1 VLPALPVDSVL
12 PRIADALTRHRAAVL
27 IAAPGA
33 GKTTRVPPARVDRGR
48 VLLLQ
53 PRRVAA
59 RAMARRIAAER
70 GWTVGREIG
79 WHIRF
84 ERQFTN
90 DTRLLVVTEGILTAY
105 LQQDPLLSDVST
117 VILDEFHERS
127 VHADLGLALVKQ
139 AWLARP
145 DLHIV
150 VMSATLDPGPVAA
163 FLGNCPVIDVPGTL
177 HPLTIEYA
185 PGETIAAA
193 LEVLLKRSG
202 GNILCFLPGAREI
215 AAAMNE
221 SERVA
226 AAHDVELVALHG
238 SMDGAA
244 QDTALSPSSRRRI
257 IMATNIAETSLTVSG
272 VTAVI
277 DTGLHKIARDDEARG
292 VDSLTTERV
301 TLDSADQR
309 AGRAAR
315 LGPGI
320 ARRLWDARDR
330 LRPHRDAEIHRV
342 DLSALLLSILAWGA
356 EPHTFEWFDRPGD
369 ERITAATSLLAR
381 LGAVEHGRLTDTG
394 RLLQRIPLH
403 PRLARVLLD
412 AHGSFEGCAACAWL
426 SEPASS
432 FAKASEDRPLATS
445 SDLLPILDRWN
456 QMPPHLRQAAQN
468 LQQIAKSLLGNR
480 FRDHISEIEF
490 RRALLAGYPDRVA
503 RRRTSDH
510 VTLATGHGA
519 VIARESGVHDAEW
532 LIALDVTSGRTSATT
547 QALVRLASRIEPE
560 WLAPTRSELRFE
572 LDRESGAVKAHEVD
586 WYDEVVLREH
596 PVAVPPADRAR
607 MLAEAWA
614 AREPDEDSRRLM
626 RRLRFAGA
634 GFDLDA
640 LIATAAA
647 EARRLDEVILEEGM
661 LPWDARQ
668 QLIAAAP
675 DRLTVPSGRD
685 MRIEYGEDG
694 SVSVSVKLQELFGL
708 ADTPR
713 IGPAKTPIT
722 FHLLAPNGRPVQTT
736 QDLKS
741 FWERT
746 YPEVRKELRGRYPR
760 HPWPEDPWTAPATH
774 RTKRR

>member
-1 VLPALPVDSVL
+1 MLPALPVDSAL
-12 PRIADALTRHRAAVL
+12 PQIVEALNRHRAAVL
-27 IAAPGA
+27 VASPGA
-33 GKTTRVPPARVDRGR
+33 GKTTRVPPALVDRGR

-59 RAMARRIAAER
+59 RAMTRRIAVER

-84 ERQFTN
+84 ERRFS
-90 DTRLLVVTEGILTAY
+90 DETRLLVVTEGILTAY

-117 VILDEFHERS
+117 VIVDEFHERS

-139 AWLARP
+139 AWLARD
-145 DLHIV
+145 DLHIL

-163 FLGNCPVIDVPGTL
+163 FLGDCPVIDVPGTL

-185 PGETIAAA
+185 PGESIATA
-193 LEVLLKRSG
+193 LEVVLSRAD
-202 GNILCFLPGAREI
+202 GNILCFQPGAREI
-215 AAAMNE
+215 AAAIND
-221 SERVA
+221 SQGLA
-226 AAHDVELVALHG
+226 ASHDVDLVALHG
-238 SMDGAA
+238 SMDGSA

-257 IMATNIAETSLTVSG
+257 IVATNIAETSLTVSG

-277 DTGLHKIARDDEARG
+277 DTGLHKVARYDEERG
-292 VDSLTTERV
+292 IDSLTTERI

-320 ARRLWDARDR
+320 ARRLWDGRDR
-330 LRPHRDAEIHRV
+330 LRPHREPEIHRV
-342 DLSALLLSILAWGA
+342 DLSAPLLSILAWGA
-356 EPHTFEWFDRPGD
+356 DPHTFEWFDRPSD
-369 ERITAATSLLAR
+369 ERLTAAMSLLSR
-381 LGAVEHGRLTDTG
+381 LGAVNQGQLTEIGRT
-394 RLLQRIPLH
+394 LQRIPLH
-403 PRLARVLLD
+403 PRLARVLIE
-412 AHGSFEGCAACAWL
+412 ARGSFEGCAACAWL
-426 SEPASS
+426 SEPSLI
-432 FAKASEDRPLATS
+432 ERRPATS

-456 QMPPHLRQAAQN
+456 HMAPHLRQAAQN
-468 LQQIAKSLLGNR
+468 LQHIIKPWLGER
-480 FRDHISEIEF
+480 FRDHIGEVEF
-490 RRALLAGYPDRVA
+490 RRALLSGYPDRVA
-503 RRRTSDH
+503 RRRPQKAQTEAA

-547 QALVRLASRIEPE
+547 QALVRMASRIEPE
-560 WLAPTRSELRFE
+560 WLTPTRSELRCD
-572 LDRESGAVKAHEVD
+572 LDRETGAVRAHEVD

-596 PVAVPPADRAR
+596 PVAVPPAEKAGI
-607 MLAEAWA
+607 LAAAWA
-614 AREPDEDSRRLM
+614 SRTADEESARLI

-634 GFDLDA
+634 SIDVDA

-647 EARRLDEVILEEGM
+647 SARRLDEVVLKEDM

-668 QLIAAAP
+668 RLSAAAP
-675 DRLTVPSGRD
+675 DRLQVPSGREMTID
-685 MRIEYGEDG
+685 YAEDG

-708 ADTPR
+708 AETPR
-713 IGPAKTPIT
+713 IGPAKMPIT
-722 FHLLAPNGRPVQTT
+722 FYLLAPNGRPVQTT